1 MGTLSGSGLGLLW
14 NNKKKGANL
23 LKQKRFVFFRVI
35 LEYCCLKVSLIPLKM
50 KRQTEG
56 EKNGRKFH

>member
-14 NNKKKGANL
+14 NNKKKRS
-23 LKQKRFVFFRVI
+23 KSPKIKEICFFRVI